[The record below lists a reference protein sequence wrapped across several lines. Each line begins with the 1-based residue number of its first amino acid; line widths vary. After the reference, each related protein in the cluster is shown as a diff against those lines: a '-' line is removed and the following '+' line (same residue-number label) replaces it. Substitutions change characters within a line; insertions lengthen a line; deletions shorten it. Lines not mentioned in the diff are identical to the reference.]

1 MFQAFKDDED
11 PGMEVAS
18 FFSLALFAELV
29 VPTLIIQ
36 PPADLLT
43 RDHLNLESYNEEE
56 GDGERGGGHGVA
68 KNQRTT

>member
-29 VPTLIIQ
+29 VPALIIQ
-36 PPADLLT
+36 PPACREADLLT
-43 RDHLNLESYNEEE
+43 RHHLNLENYSE
-56 GDGERGGGHGVA
+56 GGGGGHWVA